1 VIELLHHLDINDPP
15 VADRQRQPPKAT
27 FFQPREDI
35 EHEHSLS
42 VADAV
47 RYLHEILIPILV
59 LKSWDAVT
67 RERDSRKRQR
77 YQLVTLA
84 IRPPVMVSVVAEPSP
99 G

>member
-1 VIELLHHLDINDPP
+1 MIELLHHLDINDPP

-35 EHEHSLS
+35 EHEHRLS
-42 VADAV
+42 VAHAV
-47 RYLHEILIPILV
+47 RYLHEILIPI
-59 LKSWDAVT
+59 AVT

-84 IRPPVMVSVVAEPSP
+84 IRSPVMVSVVAEPSP